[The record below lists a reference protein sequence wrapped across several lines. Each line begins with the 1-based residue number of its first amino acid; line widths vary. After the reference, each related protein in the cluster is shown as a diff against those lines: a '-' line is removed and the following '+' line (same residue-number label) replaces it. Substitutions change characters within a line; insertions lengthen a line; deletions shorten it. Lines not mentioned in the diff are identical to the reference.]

1 MHLSTLH
8 EGGSVVFALA
18 PVSLCV
24 SAQHPDHFLCLL
36 AKPIG
41 WQNQI
46 FTNYFQVKKPKK
58 TKKNFETK
66 LPFFKCWFGVEDERY
81 VIYSFLNDLFMRD
94 TGGSLLSAAWET
106 FLFNKAAEKCP

>member
-46 FTNYFQVKKPKK
+46 FTNYFQVKK
-58 TKKNFETK
+58 TKKKQKK
-66 LPFFKCWFGVEDERY
+66 LWD
-81 VIYSFLNDLFMRD
+81 
-94 TGGSLLSAAWET
+94 
-106 FLFNKAAEKCP
+106 KASIF